1 MSSALRVL
9 VQGRVQGVAFRWSAA
24 ERARALGVRG
34 WVRNLAD
41 GRVEAHVEGD
51 REATEAMLEWLA
63 SGPALARVDEIR
75 SRPVPAE
82 DATSFEVLR

>member
-24 ERARALGVRG
+24 ERARLLGVRG
-34 WVRNLAD
+34 WIRNLAD

-51 REATEAMLEWLA
+51 REATGAMLEWLA
-63 SGPALARVDEIR
+63 SGPALARVDGIQ
-75 SRPVPAE
+75 SRPTPPE
-82 DATSFEVLR
+82 GATSFEVVS